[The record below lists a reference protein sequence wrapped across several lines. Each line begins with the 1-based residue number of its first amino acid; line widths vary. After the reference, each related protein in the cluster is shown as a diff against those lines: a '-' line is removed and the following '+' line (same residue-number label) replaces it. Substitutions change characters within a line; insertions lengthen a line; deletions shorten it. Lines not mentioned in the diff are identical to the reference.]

1 MIKAINILRMVVIV
15 VLMMT
20 TLLYVDTRWTAH
32 DMYIYQGIAI
42 LFIIGTVVHI
52 IQKQKLRITVIDAV
66 VTLWF
71 IYYVFRAWLG
81 NEWPCRM
88 EFLKTAGL
96 YVLYFMLRLLLDRT
110 ELSSKYLIFI
120 ITVCGS
126 IEAMLG
132 IGQFCVNTSN
142 NLPFQHF
149 GSFLN
154 PGPYSAYL
162 MIGIVLCI
170 AAMNNFQGNV
180 KIFTT
185 ILLFLMAIVLPF
197 TFSRAAFLGLGVFLL
212 LLYKNKYWRYRYILL
227 LSLFVGCTAIYFLK
241 QGSANGRMI
250 IWEVSLSSWLSHP
263 LFGVG
268 IGGFF
273 NTFAEGMVCRTGSM
287 ISVYSVDVPVS
298 TFNIA
303 VKILLEQGII
313 GFIFALLTV
322 STVMVGLF
330 ENNRPLFYGLLSLL
344 IFSMFSYPF
353 ELLPYNV
360 ILAIIVAWNES
371 TSGKLITEFGAIRY
385 LLPVCVCA
393 AASWYMGALIG
404 KCYKADNLLKNSVG
418 KSIAELQEITN
429 SIVNLESDNA
439 TFLFDYGTMLRKT
452 GHYHDSNA
460 ILRMGTRC
468 SADPMF
474 YILTG
479 NNYKDMKWYGLA
491 EQSYNKAF
499 SIMPNRLYP
508 LYKLMLLYKDNGRK
522 KEAIKMAKRVIDM
535 NPKINSSATS
545 DMKQEAMMLLVGEQ
559 NNK

>member
-20 TLLYVDTRWTAH
+20 TLLYVDTRWAAY
-32 DMYIYQGIAI
+32 DMFIYQGIAI

-52 IQKQKLRITVIDAV
+52 IQKQKLRITVVDTV

-71 IYYVFRAWLG
+71 IYYVFRVWLG

-88 EFLKTAGL
+88 EFLKIAGL

-120 ITVCGS
+120 IAVCGS

-132 IGQFCVNTSN
+132 IGQFCANASN
-142 NLPFQHF
+142 NLPIQHF
-149 GSFLN
+149 GSFFNSGL
-154 PGPYSAYL
+154 YSAYL
-162 MIGIVLCI
+162 MLGIVLCI
-170 AAMNNFQGNV
+170 AAMNNFQGKV
-180 KIFTT
+180 KIFMT
-185 ILLFLMAIVLPF
+185 ILLFIMAIVLPV
-197 TFSRAAFLGLGVFLL
+197 TFSRAAFLGVGVFLL

-227 LSLFVGCTAIYFLK
+227 VLLLVGCTAIYALK

-273 NTFAEGMVCRTGSM
+273 NTLAEGMVRRTGS
-287 ISVYSVDVPVS
+287 ILSVYSVDVPVS

-313 GFIFALLTV
+313 GLILALLTV
-322 STVMVGLF
+322 SAVMVGLF
-330 ENNRPLFYGLLSLL
+330 KNNRPLFYGLLSLL
-344 IFSMFSYPF
+344 VFSMFSYPF
-353 ELLPYNV
+353 DLLPYIV

-371 TSGKLITEFGAIRY
+371 MSGKMITEIGVIKY
-385 LLPVCVCA
+385 LLPVCMCTV
-393 AASWYMGALIG
+393 ASWYMGSLIG

-439 TFLFDYGTMLRKT
+439 TFLFDYGTMLRKI
-452 GHYHDSNA
+452 GHYQDSNA
-460 ILRMGTRC
+460 ILGMGTRC
-468 SADPMF
+468 SADLMF
-474 YILTG
+474 YVLIA
-479 NNYKDMKWYGLA
+479 NNYKDMKWYELA
-491 EQSYNKAF
+491 EESYNKAF
-499 SIMPNRLYP
+499 SMMPNRIYP
-508 LYKLMLLYKDNGRK
+508 LYQLMLLYKEAGRK
-522 KEAIKMAKRVIDM
+522 NEAKKMAKRVINM
-535 NPKINSSATS
+535 NPKINSSAVI
-545 DMKQEAMMLLVGEQ
+545 DMKNEAMNLLEE
-559 NNK
+559 